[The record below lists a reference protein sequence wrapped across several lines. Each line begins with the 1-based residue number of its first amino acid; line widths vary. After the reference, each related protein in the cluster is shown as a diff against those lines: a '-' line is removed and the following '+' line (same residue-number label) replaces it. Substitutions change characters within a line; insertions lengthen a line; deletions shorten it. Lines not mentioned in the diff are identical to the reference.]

1 MSLNKNLYKYSI
13 RCSSE
18 NKLVYCWDES
28 TPQVCPNNT
37 NHLIDL
43 NSIKIIDTV
52 IQNSVNIIQSSGNT
66 GDNYRVESKKLTIPA
81 NSEIYEDYTWSYP
94 IAVMT
99 INWFADTS
107 NINDVINGY
116 IAPNTTIGALT
127 SNVNIGDI
135 LINVSPSVFNY
146 INVGY
151 EINITNGITNIFM
164 GEVKSIDNVNN
175 TLLTSIPASVNI
187 NTPAYVQMTIHNIKN
202 IYLTPGTTNLA
213 SKQITSSL
221 IPSGVKA
228 RLKYTNNGNIE
239 KTFIFYTEF
248 IY

>member
-1 MSLNKNLYKYSI
+1 M
-13 RCSSE
+13 
-18 NKLVYCWDES
+18 
-28 TPQVCPNNT
+28 
-37 NHLIDL
+37 IDL
-43 NSIKIIDTV
+43 NSIKIVDTV
-52 IQNSVNIIQSSGNT
+52 IQNSVNIIQSNGNT
-66 GDNYRVESKKLTIPA
+66 GDNYRVESKKITIPA
-81 NSEIYEDYTWSYP
+81 NSEVHEDYMWDYP

-99 INWFADTS
+99 INWFADAS

-127 SNVNIGDI
+127 SNINIGDT
-135 LINVSPSVFNY
+135 LINVSPTVFNY

-151 EINITNGITNIFM
+151 EINITNGVTNIFM
-164 GEVKSIDNVNN
+164 GEVKAIDKINN
-175 TLLTSIPASVNI
+175 TLLTCVPASAGI

-202 IYLTPGTTNLA
+202 IYLTPGTINLA
-213 SKQITSSL
+213 SKQISSSFL
-221 IPSGVKA
+221 PSGVKA